1 MTIIINKNTSK
12 KDFVKLLS
20 SLVKIKKSKGVDLTK
35 YNGIIQLKKDPLQI
49 QKEMRN
55 DWK

>member
-20 SLVKIKKSKGVDLTK
+20 SLVKIKESKGVDLSK
-35 YNGIIQLKKDPLQI
+35 YNGVIQLKKNPLQI